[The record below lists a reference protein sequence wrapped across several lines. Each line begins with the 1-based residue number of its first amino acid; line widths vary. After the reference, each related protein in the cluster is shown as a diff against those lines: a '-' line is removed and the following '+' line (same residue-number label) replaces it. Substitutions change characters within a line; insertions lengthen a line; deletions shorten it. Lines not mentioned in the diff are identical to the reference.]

1 MVWIMAEKRWSMGCK
16 CRGRLV
22 IATDATG
29 PQSRLASGSQMHA
42 APQRRARQRHV
53 MGIGDV
59 EGIDAVFAA
68 RERRMPK
75 QALRLLAAFGGIFA
89 DVNDWR
95 FGVEVLV
102 SYLCGGERRRHDV
115 P

>member
-29 PQSRLASGSQMHA
+29 PQSRLASGPQMHA

-53 MGIGDV
+53 MGIVDV
-59 EGIDAVFAA
+59 EGIDAVFAV

-75 QALRLLAAFGGIFA
+75 QALRLLAAFGELP
-89 DVNDWR
+89 VWR
-95 FGVEVLV
+95 RTPTARCALTWSASEPPAA
-102 SYLCGGERRRHDV
+102 SAR
-115 P
+115 

>member
-1 MVWIMAEKRWSMGCK
+1 
-16 CRGRLV
+16 
-22 IATDATG
+22 
-29 PQSRLASGSQMHA
+29 
-42 APQRRARQRHV
+42 

-59 EGIDAVFAA
+59 EGIDAVFAV

-102 SYLCGGERRRHDV
+102 SECSGSIEQSGSCGGQW
-115 P
+115 PG